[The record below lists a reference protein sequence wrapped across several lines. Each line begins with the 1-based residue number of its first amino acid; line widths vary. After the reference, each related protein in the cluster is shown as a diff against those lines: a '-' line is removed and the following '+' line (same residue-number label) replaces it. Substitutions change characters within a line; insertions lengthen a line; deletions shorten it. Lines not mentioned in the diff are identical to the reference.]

1 MKKIILLLG
10 IMIATLSSE
19 IKAQNFD
26 NFENMEGVTSMIFTQ
41 QMFKLMSKLDL
52 DSQDQEVKAYLDLVE
67 SIENIKIFQTE
78 NKVAADKIK
87 VDTESYLKNSNL
99 DLLMRV
105 NEDDSDIKFYV
116 KPGKTDDVVKELIML
131 LHNPKKSQSVL
142 MMITGNVDLTKIS
155 ALTKKMNIPGAE
167 SLDDLNEEK

>member
-19 IKAQNFD
+19 VKAQNFD

-67 SIENIKIFQTE
+67 SIENIK
-78 NKVAADKIK
+78 N
-87 VDTESYLKNSNL
+87 LSN
-99 DLLMRV
+99 R
-105 NEDDSDIKFYV
+105 K
-116 KPGKTDDVVKELIML
+116 
-131 LHNPKKSQSVL
+131 QSCCR
-142 MMITGNVDLTKIS
+142 
-155 ALTKKMNIPGAE
+155 
-167 SLDDLNEEK
+167 

>member
-1 MKKIILLLG
+1 MKKIIILIGL
-10 IMIATLSSE
+10 MIVSFSTKT
-19 IKAQNFD
+19 KAQSFSD
-26 NFENMEGVTSMIFTQ
+26 IENIEGVTSMIFTQ

-78 NKVAADKIK
+78 NKAAADKIK
-87 VDTESYLKNSNL
+87 VDTESYLKNSKL

-116 KPGKTDDVVKELIML
+116 KPGKTDDVVKELVML

-142 MMITGNVDLTKIS
+142 MMITGSVDLTKIS
-155 ALTKKMNIPGAE
+155 ALTKKMNVPGAE